1 MTISE
6 IASLLEVSETFLH
19 ALVQVYPEDLPHPD
33 DLESWSDFVY
43 RHEGQQRRSR

>member
-6 IASLLEVSETFLH
+6 IASLLEVSETFLY
-19 ALVQVYPEDLPHPD
+19 ALVRVYPEDMPHPD

-43 RHEGQQRRSR
+43 RHKGRQRRSR